1 MKISIKGRI
10 VRSFCLLISLM
21 LVAQLGFN
29 IFFSKNV
36 FVVQNKRQVESVYD
50 GLVENYSDDTDV
62 LHGLTREADTML
74 GYSIQVLSD
83 DGVVYTSRTMA
94 TGDGVTRGE
103 IQVSSEDVSLG
114 EQPQGPLGGPGAMKP
129 GIENPGDNMAHIQG
143 QGPTGGR
150 DGVYSYDLSEYSETP
165 EVDIVTLEGS
175 DMEVLTLRGKIY
187 YEGEARYIN
196 IALPM
201 ESITNSV
208 ALFTKS
214 NLTISLLVLLFGIW
228 VVIEIA
234 NSITKPIKDMQKVS
248 ENLANLDF
256 SHEVSEEAKTEEIK
270 SLAQSINSMSKQLEK
285 SMNELQRAN
294 VELHKDVE
302 RQKELDSMRKQFVAN
317 VSHEMKTPLALVQ
330 IYCDNLK
337 HNVEGI
343 DKEKYCDIIIEETNR
358 LNKIVAD
365 MLNVSR
371 LENGLLQPYMIG
383 LDFSE
388 VVINLV
394 DTMKP
399 LLDNYELTTDITP
412 NLTVHGDKDQLK
424 EAMRNYIMNA
434 ISHTKAGEAIRISVR
449 ESDDNV
455 EFRVY
460 NQGSH
465 INESDKDRLWESF
478 YKSDQSHTRAEGSNA
493 GLGLYVVKLTLDNH
507 KGYYGA
513 VNENEGVTFI
523 FGLKN
528 YK

>member
-1 MKISIKGRI
+1 MKISIKGRV
-10 VRSFCLLISLM
+10 VRSFCLLILLI

-36 FVVQNKRQVESVYD
+36 FVVQNKRQVESLFD
-50 GLVENYSDDTDV
+50 SLVENYSDDTDV
-62 LHGLTREADTML
+62 LHSLTREADTML

-83 DGVVYTSRTMA
+83 AGVVYTSRTMA
-94 TGDGVTRGE
+94 TGDGVSRGE
-103 IQVSSEDVSLG
+103 VQVSSEEIELG
-114 EQPQGPLGGPGAMKP
+114 EPPQGPVGGPGAVKP
-129 GIENPGDNMAHIQG
+129 GIENQIDNKG
-143 QGPTGGR
+143 QGPIGGR
-150 DGVYSYDLSEYSETP
+150 DGIYSYNLAEYSETP
-165 EVDIVTLEGS
+165 EVDIVMLEGS

-187 YEGEARYIN
+187 HEGEARYIN

-214 NLTISLLVLLFGIW
+214 NLIISLLVLLFGIW
-228 VVIEIA
+228 VVVEIA

-270 SLAQSINSMSKQLEK
+270 SLAKSINSMSKQLEK
-285 SMNELQRAN
+285 SMSELQQAN
-294 VELHKDVE
+294 AELHKDVE

-371 LENGLLQPYMIG
+371 LENELLQPYMMG

-388 VVINLV
+388 VVESLV

-399 LLDNYELTTDITP
+399 LLDRFELTTDIEP
-412 NLTVHGDKDQLK
+412 KLIVHGDKEQLE

-434 ISHTKAGEAIRISVR
+434 ISHTKAGDTIQISVA
-449 ESDDNV
+449 EIDDNV
-455 EFRVY
+455 EFKVY
-460 NQGSH
+460 NQGSG
-465 INESDKDRLWESF
+465 INEADKDRLWESF
-478 YKSDQSHTRAEGSNA
+478 YKSDESHTRAEGSNA

-507 KGYYGA
+507 KGYYDV
-513 VNENEGVTFI
+513 VNENEGVTFS
-523 FGLKN
+523 FGLKSYN
-528 YK
+528 